1 MPRSWFRLVNY
12 KHVIAQA
19 VTFVREK
26 TVGMKEVNEAVV
38 LNIVNEKKDCLTN
51 TMLKANFTSDDISY
65 FFKNKENYVTITTAV
80 NALNST
86 KTLY

>member
-1 MPRSWFRLVNY
+1 MVNY

-19 VTFVREK
+19 VTFVRER
-26 TVGMKEVNEAVV
+26 TVGINEVNEALV
-38 LNIVNEKKDCLTN
+38 LSIVNDNKNCLTN

-80 NALNST
+80 NALKST